1 MAEAL
6 KVNSCLTTVN
16 FQFNSLCVAGARE
29 LSEALKANTSLTSLN
44 LGSNTIDDEG
54 AMALAEALKVNA
66 RLTTLIL
73 CDNAII
79 TAGARHLAEAL
90 KVNTSLTTLDLR
102 GNPIPEDDAALSAI
116 ARALF
121 MNAKPTMALTL
132 DTRLTVQGNVH
143 IKLLQLSGEVAACLE
158 LPPCTLVSE
167 LEPLAVAAVGNPDRR
182 VSLVLPGGKGLLRHF
197 PADHRLETL
206 LD

>member
-1 MAEAL
+1 
-6 KVNSCLTTVN
+6 
-16 FQFNSLCVAGARE
+16 
-29 LSEALKANTSLTSLN
+29 
-44 LGSNTIDDEG
+44 
-54 AMALAEALKVNA
+54 VNA
-66 RLTTLIL
+66 SLTTLIL

-79 TAGARHLAEAL
+79 TDGARHLAEAL
-90 KVNTSLTTLDLR
+90 KVNTSLTILDLR

-121 MNAKPTMALTL
+121 INAMPTMVLTL
-132 DTRLTVQGNVH
+132 ETRLTSQGNVH
-143 IKLLQLSGEVAACLE
+143 IQLLQLSGEVAACLE
-158 LPPCTLVSE
+158 LPPSTLAAE

-182 VSLVLPGGKGLLRHF
+182 VSLLLPGGKGLLRHF